1 MFFSSH
7 KMNIQDDASHTTVV
21 YIKQLQMEINQA
33 KKDVKIDP
41 KKVHA
46 NVLPGEVN
54 QKELEILIK
63 NSEKKDKK
71 HGR

>member
-1 MFFSSH
+1 
-7 KMNIQDDASHTTVV
+7 MNIQDDASHTTVV
-21 YIKQLQMEINQA
+21 YIKQLQTEINQA

-63 NSEKKDKK
+63 DSEKKDKK
-71 HGR
+71 HGK

>member
-1 MFFSSH
+1 
-7 KMNIQDDASHTTVV
+7 MNIQDDASHTTVV
-21 YIKQLQMEINQA
+21 YIKQLQVEINQA

-46 NVLPGEVN
+46 NVLPGEVS

>member
-1 MFFSSH
+1 
-7 KMNIQDDASHTTVV
+7 MNIQDDASHTTVV
-21 YIKQLQMEINQA
+21 YIKQLQTEINEA

-54 QKELEILIK
+54 QKELEILIRD
-63 NSEKKDKK
+63 SEKKDKK
-71 HGR
+71 HGK